1 MDVGYDLAGGLNGP
15 CLPSRDVADVLPC
28 QVNTVI
34 RLAEGRV
41 VGFPVVGGI
50 GYPAA
55 FLVFSPFPVDGK
67 DASNSFGYCGWI
79 LAPCVSA
86 RRSRSA
92 YDMAPSLSAVP
103 PYA

>member
-67 DASNSFGYCGWI
+67 GCLELLRI
-79 LAPCVSA
+79 LWMDLGALRQRKALALGIRHGSEFIGSA
-86 RRSRSA
+86 
-92 YDMAPSLSAVP
+92 